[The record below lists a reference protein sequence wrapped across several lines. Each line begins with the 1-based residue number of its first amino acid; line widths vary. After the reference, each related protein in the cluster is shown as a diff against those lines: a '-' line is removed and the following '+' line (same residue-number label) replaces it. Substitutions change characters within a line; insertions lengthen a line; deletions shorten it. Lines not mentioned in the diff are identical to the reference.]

1 MENNQNE
8 NNLNLKNFYNSS
20 VLNNNSI
27 SDLCNNLTST
37 ETLDINVEKF
47 LTEMG
52 DNFIE
57 TILDDACVIAKHK
70 NNDNIDIE
78 DLATSIEKNFDIFE
92 PNKYTPQLNLLK
104 SNFIN
109 INPTY
114 DHKKRVELTKEETKN
129 VNL

>member
-1 MENNQNE
+1 MDNNQNE
-8 NNLNLKNFYNSS
+8 NQNNKKIFYNSS
-20 VLNNNSI
+20 VLRENAI
-27 SDLCNNLTST
+27 SELCNNLTST

-47 LTEMG
+47 LTEMS

-57 TILDDACVIAKHK
+57 TILDDACIIAKHK
-70 NNDNIDIE
+70 NNDNVDIE

-92 PNKYTPQLNLLK
+92 PNKYTQQLNLLK
-104 SNFIN
+104 SNFIH

>member
-8 NNLNLKNFYNSS
+8 NNLNLKNFYNTS
-20 VLNNNSI
+20 VLKNNSI

-57 TILDDACVIAKHK
+57 TILDDACIIAKHK
-70 NNDNIDIE
+70 KTARE
-78 DLATSIEKNFDIFE
+78 G
-92 PNKYTPQLNLLK
+92 
-104 SNFIN
+104 
-109 INPTY
+109 
-114 DHKKRVELTKEETKN
+114 
-129 VNL
+129 

>member
-8 NNLNLKNFYNSS
+8 NQNNSKSFYNTS
-20 VLNNNSI
+20 VLRPDAI
-27 SDLCNNLTST
+27 SELCNNLTST
-37 ETLDINVEKF
+37 ETIDINVEKF
-47 LTEMG
+47 LTEMS

-57 TILDDACVIAKHK
+57 TILDDACIIAKHK
-70 NNDNIDIE
+70 NNDIVDIE

-92 PNKYTPQLNLLK
+92 PNKYTQQLNLLK
-104 SNFIN
+104 SNFIH